1 MSHSLSQSNFQIK
14 IKQVKIFSCPICDF
28 TETQMGNL
36 IHHLNI
42 KGGVM
47 ILGLIA
53 FGTNSTGV
61 YVENFKYCDV
71 TLISKVCKNSLNVS
85 VLCFGLDTII
95 FLLT

>member
-1 MSHSLSQSNFQIK
+1 
-14 IKQVKIFSCPICDF
+14 
-28 TETQMGNL
+28 
-36 IHHLNI
+36 
-42 KGGVM
+42 M

-95 FLLT
+95 FLLTWSTIGLDKQILLIDQPL